1 MICDPPALVV
11 ERCWI
16 RGIVQKNFI
25 MTRRMVTINLDD
37 NAMPFAVDSYSGST
51 LADKGAASEN
61 NSLLA
66 SASGVASFATAPPKR
81 LALFDSVATVSQNG
95 TNYFSNDKTQ
105 DDTMESLADQFCF
118 GATTELI
125 SYTSYVCYAC
135 SFILLPKCDPFVVNL
150 ASLYE
155 F

>member
-11 ERCWI
+11 KRCWI
-16 RGIVQKNFI
+16 RGIVQKTFI

-37 NAMPFAVDSYSGST
+37 NDMPFAVDSYSGST